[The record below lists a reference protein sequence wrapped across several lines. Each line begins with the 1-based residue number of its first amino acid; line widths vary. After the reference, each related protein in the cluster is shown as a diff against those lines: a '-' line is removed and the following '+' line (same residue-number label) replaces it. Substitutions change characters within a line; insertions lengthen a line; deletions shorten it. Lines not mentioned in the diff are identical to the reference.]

1 VVLKRLLGGLAVVV
15 LLALGALAAWYRIDG
30 QPRPETAALLADPAY
45 AVAEEPGG
53 TLVFTP
59 AAGNGRGLLIFHGAL
74 IKPRSY
80 AGTAAYFARRGYT
93 VFIPAGA
100 ARLSIRA
107 VDSAAARL
115 PAFGLAHWFLIGHSM
130 GGFASLD
137 LVARHQPPVRAVG
150 LWATAM
156 PADFSGL
163 DLPMLLLWG
172 DRDGLMPAAR
182 LAEARVRLPAG
193 TRVETVAGGNHQ
205 DFAMYTHQFFDQ
217 PGALGWA
224 DQIELAN
231 RRTAAF
237 FDEVM
242 VDRAANEGLSAS
254 KSARR

>member
-1 VVLKRLLGGLAVVV
+1 
-15 LLALGALAAWYRIDG
+15 
-30 QPRPETAALLADPAY
+30 
-45 AVAEEPGG
+45 
-53 TLVFTP
+53 
-59 AAGNGRGLLIFHGAL
+59 
-74 IKPRSY
+74 
-80 AGTAAYFARRGYT
+80 
-93 VFIPAGA
+93 
-100 ARLSIRA
+100 
-107 VDSAAARL
+107 
-115 PAFGLAHWFLIGHSM
+115 
-130 GGFASLD
+130 
-137 LVARHQPPVRAVG
+137 
-150 LWATAM
+150 
-156 PADFSGL
+156 
-163 DLPMLLLWG
+163 
-172 DRDGLMPAAR
+172 MPAAR

>member
-1 VVLKRLLGGLAVVV
+1 MLKRLVVGVGV
-15 LLALGALAAWYRIDG
+15 LLLLGAAALAAWYRIDG
-30 QPRPETAALLADPAY
+30 QPRPETAALLADAAY
-45 AVAEEPGG
+45 AVAEEADG

-115 PAFGLAHWFLIGHSM
+115 PGFGLADWFVIGHSM
-130 GGFASLD
+130 GGFAGLD
-137 LVARHQPPVRAVG
+137 LVARHRPPVRAVG

-172 DRDGLMPAAR
+172 DRDGLMPR
-182 LAEARVRLPAG
+182 ERFAEARARLPAG
-193 TRVETVAGGNHQ
+193 TLAETVAGGNHQ

-217 PGALGWA
+217 PGALGWQ

-237 FDEVM
+237 FDESVSLTA
-242 VDRAANEGLSAS
+242 V
-254 KSARR
+254 K